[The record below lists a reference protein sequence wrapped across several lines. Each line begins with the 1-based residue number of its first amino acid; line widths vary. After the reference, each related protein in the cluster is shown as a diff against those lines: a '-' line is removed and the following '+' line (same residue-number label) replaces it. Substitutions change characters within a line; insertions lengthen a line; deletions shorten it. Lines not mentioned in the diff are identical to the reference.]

1 MTRRSQTPF
10 WAAVFL
16 LAALGSE
23 ARAAAVKSV
32 EETLTEI
39 NKLAPAERQKR
50 LEEGAKKE
58 RAVLFYS
65 NENIDLLQQ
74 LAEGYMKRY
83 PFVKADF
90 WRGSGARLV
99 DRILLEHRAKKLDAD
114 VVNVPFEA
122 GTAIK
127 RERVWA
133 VYRSPELRHYSKTYA
148 DENGMWSAGHINIA
162 VIGYNT
168 KMVRPEEAPKDYP
181 DLFNPKWKGDLSID
195 QEPDRALNGWLAAW
209 GEEKTRDF
217 VKRLMRNGMIV
228 RRGHTQQMQLLCGGE
243 FKIGVELYA
252 YRVAQVKY
260 EKKCPVAMAFPNP
273 TPGSVG
279 SLSGVNRN
287 APHPHAGALF
297 MDFMLSA
304 EGSKIVAATG
314 RITGHK
320 DVKSA
325 YEETS
330 NLEQKK
336 VPLLLVS
343 PEKAGQLAG
352 ASQKIMEEILIR
364 KQF

>member
-1 MTRRSQTPF
+1 MTMRRNIYF
-10 WAAVFL
+10 IAAGLAL
-16 LAALGSE
+16 LAVGD

-32 EETLTEI
+32 EQTLAEI

-50 LEEGAKKE
+50 LEEGARKE
-58 RAVLFYS
+58 GAVQFYS
-65 NENIDLLQQ
+65 NENIDLLQRQ
-74 LAEGYMKRY
+74 AEGFMKRY
-83 PFVKADF
+83 PFVKADY

-114 VVNVPFEA
+114 IVNVPFEA
-122 GTAIK
+122 GIAIK
-127 RERVWA
+127 KEHVWA
-133 VYRSPELRHYSKTYA
+133 VYRSPELRNYSKMYA
-148 DENGMWSAGHINIA
+148 DEQGYWSAGHINIA
-162 VIGYNT
+162 VIAYNS
-168 KMVRPEEAPKDYP
+168 KMVRPDEAPKDYP

-217 VKRLMRNGMIV
+217 LKRLMRNGMIV

-260 EKKCPVAMAFPNP
+260 EKKCPVAMSFPNP

-279 SLSGVNRN
+279 SLAGVNRN
-287 APHPHAGALF
+287 ARHPHAAALF
-297 MDFMLSA
+297 LDFILSA
-304 EGSKIVAATG
+304 EGSKILAETG

-320 DVKSA
+320 DVKSV
-325 YEETS
+325 YEEVS
-330 NLEQKK
+330 QLEQKK

-343 PEKAGQLAG
+343 PEKADQLG
-352 ASQKIMEEILIR
+352 DVSRKLMEEILIR

>member
-1 MTRRSQTPF
+1 MTIRRQGCF
-10 WAAVFL
+10 LAALAL
-16 LAALGSE
+16 LAAC
-23 ARAAAVKSV
+23 AADAHAAAVRSV
-32 EETLTEI
+32 EQTLADL
-39 NKLAPAERQKR
+39 NKLPPAERQKR

-58 RAVLFYS
+58 GAVQFYS
-65 NENIDLLQQ
+65 NENLDLLDKLRQ
-74 LAEGYMKRY
+74 GFMKRY
-83 PFVKADF
+83 PYIKADY

-99 DRILLEHRAKKLDAD
+99 DRVLLEHRAKKLDAD

-122 GTAIK
+122 GMAVK
-127 RERVWA
+127 RESLWA
-133 VYRSPELRHYSKTYA
+133 VYRSPELRHYSKMYA
-148 DENGMWSAGHINIA
+148 DEQGFWSAGHINIA

-181 DLFNPKWKGDLSID
+181 DLFNPKWKGELSID
-195 QEPDRALNGWLAAW
+195 QEPDRALQGWLAAW

-217 VKRLMRNGMIV
+217 LKRLMRNGMIA

-260 EKKCPVAMAFPNP
+260 EKKCPVAMAYPNP

-279 SLSGVNRN
+279 SLAGVNRN
-287 APHPHAGALF
+287 APHPHAAALF
-297 MDFMLSA
+297 MDFLLSA
-304 EGSKIVAATG
+304 EGSKIVAETG

-325 YEETS
+325 FEETS

-343 PEKAGQLAG
+343 PEKADQLG
-352 ASQKIMEEILIR
+352 EVSKKIMEEILVR